1 MHNNTQWQAFMLLM
15 WMEGWDYRRLNTES
29 VEVVFLI
36 ADIETIPATATM
48 IKRFGERYYEIP
60 KVKKEL
66 KPLLK
71 SLGDYLTTKLRLS
84 HDTDWYSNVFYDH
97 HHVQVRGVMCSK
109 RCDDDLGDAFAATS
123 VANSSSNIAFMNEWV
138 SKWPVY

>member
-1 MHNNTQWQAFMLLM
+1 
-15 WMEGWDYRRLNTES
+15 MEGWDYRRLNTES

-71 SLGDYLTTKLRLS
+71 SLGDYLTTKLKLS
-84 HDTDWYSNVFYDH
+84 HDADWYSSVFYDH

-109 RCDDDLGDAFAATS
+109 RCDDGLR
-123 VANSSSNIAFMNEWV
+123 
-138 SKWPVY
+138 